1 MGSSYKNRVIL
12 VDLKLSYPYCRQ
24 AGGQTRLG
32 MEGEPS
38 LLRYPEWSDTGVRDS
53 DRTESTRLDVKPT
66 GQAHWDEGQGD

>member
-38 LLRYPEWSDTGVRDS
+38 LLRYPEWSDTGVRGS
-53 DRTESTRLDVKPT
+53 D
-66 GQAHWDEGQGD
+66 

>member
-32 MEGEPS
+32 MKGEPS
-38 LLRYPEWSDTGVRDS
+38 LLRYPEWSHTG
-53 DRTESTRLDVKPT
+53 
-66 GQAHWDEGQGD
+66 GEGF